1 MILSLENGI
10 KIADYHAHKV
20 LPSHSIFTRDNTHD
34 PDKKDTLKRS
44 LTFNLLAYD
53 HYDFCTS

>member
-1 MILSLENGI
+1 MILSLEKYGT

-34 PDKKDTLKRS
+34 PDKKDTLKTDTH
-44 LTFNLLAYD
+44 L
-53 HYDFCTS
+53 